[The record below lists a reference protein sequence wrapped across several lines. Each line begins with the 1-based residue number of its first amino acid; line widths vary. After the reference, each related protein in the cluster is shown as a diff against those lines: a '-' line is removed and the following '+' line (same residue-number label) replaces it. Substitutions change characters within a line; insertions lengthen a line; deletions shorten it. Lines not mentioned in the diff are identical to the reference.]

1 MREHAEQLVCDVKHR
16 RRGLGA
22 PVRGQ
27 REGKEAEE
35 ELCAALGEARTAWNF
50 GMRNR
55 TTFGAKSFALIGLG
69 PLCNLQAI
77 ERSGT

>member
-27 REGKEAEE
+27 REAEE

-50 GMRNR
+50 GMHNR

-69 PLCNLQAI
+69 ALCNL
-77 ERSGT
+77 